1 MSELVLNISELEFQW
16 SNQSPTMRV
25 DQLSVLSGER
35 VFLKGASGS
44 GKSTL
49 LSLIGGVTT
58 ASKGQLSVLGQDMQQ
73 MSAKQRDRFRAD
85 HLGLIFQQFNLI
97 PYLSAVDNV
106 LLTVRFSKQRRIS
119 RNEAF
124 ALLADL
130 GIASLLAEKQVTE
143 LSIGQQQRV
152 AAARALAGRPQL
164 IIADEPTS
172 ALDEETRDGYLDLLF
187 NQCHGHGATLL
198 FVSHDRTLAPL
209 FDREM
214 NITDVVHWSSES
226 PSDGC
231 SGNAA
236 GAQGGAQ

>member
-1 MSELVLNISELEFQW
+1 MSELVLDISGLEFQW
-16 SNQSPTMRV
+16 SNKSPMMRV
-25 DQLSVLSGER
+25 DQLSVLAGER

-58 ASKGQLSVLGQDMQQ
+58 ASTGRLAVLGQDLQS

-97 PYLSAVDNV
+97 PYLTALENV
-106 LLTVRFSKQRRIS
+106 LLTGRFSKQRRLS
-119 RNEAF
+119 QKDAF
-124 ALLADL
+124 TLLDEL
-130 GIASLLAEKQVTE
+130 GIDSQLAEKPVVQ

-152 AAARALAGRPQL
+152 AAARALAGKPQL

-187 NQCHGHGATLL
+187 HQCQSHGATLM
-198 FVSHDRTLAPL
+198 FVSHDRTLASL
-209 FDREM
+209 FDREIS
-214 NITDVVHWSSES
+214 ITDVVRWSN
-226 PSDGC
+226 PSTSQG
-231 SGNAA
+231 
-236 GAQGGAQ
+236 QGGGQ

>member
-1 MSELVLNISELEFQW
+1 MSELVLDISGLEFQW
-16 SNQSPTMRV
+16 SDQSPSMRV
-25 DQLSVLSGER
+25 DQLSVQSGER

-58 ASKGQLSVLGQDMQQ
+58 ASTGRLAVLGQDLQS

-97 PYLSAVDNV
+97 PYLTAVENV
-106 LLTVRFSKQRRIS
+106 LLTGRFSKQRKITRA
-119 RNEAF
+119 EALT
-124 ALLADL
+124 LLKEL
-130 GIASLLAEKQVTE
+130 GIANDLAEKQVTQ

-152 AAARALAGRPQL
+152 AAARALAGKPKL

-187 NQCHGHGATLL
+187 NQCHTNGATLI

-209 FDREM
+209 FDREV
-214 NITDVVHWSSES
+214 NIADVVHWSDQKE
-226 PSDGC
+226 GE
-231 SGNAA
+231 
-236 GAQGGAQ
+236 Q